1 MSIREVNA
9 VAITDA
15 VEELCIRAN
24 TQLPPD
30 VKQALDNAYAAE
42 PWPLARQTLELLQQN
57 LCVAAGKDLPICQD
71 TGMACVFIELG
82 QDVHINGN
90 LDEAVNEGV
99 RRGYEKA
106 YLRKSI
112 TADPLQRVNTGDN
125 TPAFLT
131 VHLVPGDVCKIT
143 VAPKGAGSENMSRL
157 TMLKPAD
164 GVQGV
169 KDFVME
175 TVKQA
180 GANPCPPIVLGI
192 GIGGSF
198 DKCAAL
204 AKKALLRPLDQPNAD
219 PYYAALEK
227 ELLDAINA
235 TGFGPQGFGGATTC
249 LDVCIEQLPTHV
261 ACLPVAVNV
270 SCHVTR
276 RASAEV

>member
-1 MSIREVNA
+1 MREINA
-9 VAITDA
+9 KDITEQ
-15 VEELCIRAN
+15 VKRLCMEAN
-24 TQLPPD
+24 SYLPED
-30 VKQALDNAYAAE
+30 IKERINKSEQEE
-42 PWPLARQTLELLQQN
+42 PWALAKNILGIIHENYLIAEEN
-57 LCVAAGKDLPICQD
+57 YVPVCQD

-82 QDVHINGN
+82 QDAHIDGD
-90 LDEAVNEGV
+90 LTDAVNEGV

-106 YLRKSI
+106 FLRKSI

-131 VHLVPGDVCKIT
+131 VHLVPGDGCKIT

-157 TMLKPAD
+157 AMLKPAD
-164 GVQGV
+164 GVEGV
-169 KDFVME
+169 KKFVLD
-175 TVKQA
+175 TVEQA

-198 DKCAAL
+198 DHCAAL
-204 AKKALLRPLDQPNAD
+204 AKKALLRPLDEPNAD

-249 LDVCIEQLPTHV
+249 LGVAIEQKPTHV
-261 ACLPVAVNV
+261 ACLPVAVNI

-276 RASAEV
+276 RASRTL

>member
-1 MSIREVNA
+1 MREINA
-9 VAITDA
+9 KDITEQ
-15 VEELCIRAN
+15 VKRLCMEAN
-24 TQLPPD
+24 SYLPED
-30 VKQALDNAYAAE
+30 IKERINKSEQEE
-42 PWPLARQTLELLQQN
+42 PWALAKNILGIIHENYLIAEEN
-57 LCVAAGKDLPICQD
+57 YVPVCQD

-82 QDVHINGN
+82 QDAHIDGD
-90 LDEAVNEGV
+90 LTDAVNEGV

-106 YLRKSI
+106 FLRKSI

-131 VHLVPGDVCKIT
+131 VHLVPGSGCKIT

-157 TMLKPAD
+157 AMLKPAD
-164 GVQGV
+164 GVEGV
-169 KDFVME
+169 KKFVLD
-175 TVKQA
+175 TVEQA

-198 DKCAAL
+198 DHCAAL
-204 AKKALLRPLDQPNAD
+204 AKKALLRPLDEPNAD
-219 PYYAALEK
+219 PYYAVLEK

-249 LDVCIEQLPTHV
+249 LGVAIEQKPTHV
-261 ACLPVAVNV
+261 ACLPVAVNI

-276 RASAEV
+276 RASRTL

>member
-30 VKQALDNAYAAE
+30 VKQALDNAHAAE

-180 GANPCPPIVLGI
+180 GANPCRPL
-192 GIGGSF
+192 
-198 DKCAAL
+198 CWALALAAAL
-204 AKKALLRPLDQPNAD
+204 
-219 PYYAALEK
+219 
-227 ELLDAINA
+227 INA
-235 TGFGPQGFGGATTC
+235 
-249 LDVCIEQLPTHV
+249 QLWPKRHCCAHWTSPTRT
-261 ACLPVAVNV
+261 PIMPRWKK
-270 SCHVTR
+270 SCWMPSMQPALAR
-276 RASAEV
+276 RALAVQPPAWASALNSCPPMWPACRWQST